1 MKFESFYLIS
11 QITVESNFVAVIW
24 DFMKR
29 CENVINHIDNHI
41 QISIGNVKNVKP
53 IKLDQLLTVDTQ
65 DE

>member
-1 MKFESFYLIS
+1 
-11 QITVESNFVAVIW
+11 
-24 DFMKR
+24 MKR